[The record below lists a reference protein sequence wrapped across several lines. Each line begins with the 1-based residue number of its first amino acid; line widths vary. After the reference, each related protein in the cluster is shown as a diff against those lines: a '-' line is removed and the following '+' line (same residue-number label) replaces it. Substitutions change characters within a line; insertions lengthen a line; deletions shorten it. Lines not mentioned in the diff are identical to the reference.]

1 MLRGNK
7 LFLICLCLTR
17 NGCARILRLASS
29 VVIQSVLIVRVK
41 HTKESEITGDRHC
54 SSVVTTTTARK
65 SLVNATLIFEEL
77 LSSLTR
83 PSLWIWI
90 IITVISLQTFQ
101 HAESAWEIQASR
113 REWLRRRRHPR
124 GHEHDTRRVW
134 KVYSA
139 ILRWCQRYLLQW
151 DQAFQSD
158 QQEQLQATG
167 DGRGEEHRETKLFT
181 RDRVLQVLQ
190 ATTAAAISRC

>member
-7 LFLICLCLTR
+7 LFLICLCPTH
-17 NGCARILRLASS
+17 NGCARTLRLASS
-29 VVIQSVLIVRVK
+29 AVIPSALIVRVR
-41 HTKESEITGDRHC
+41 HTKELEITGDRHC

-65 SLVNATLIFEEL
+65 FLVNATLFRAAQL
-77 LSSLTR
+77 NK

-101 HAESAWEIQASR
+101 HAESAREIQASR
-113 REWLRRRRHPR
+113 REWLRRRWHPR
-124 GHEHDTRRVW
+124 GHEHDARRVW
-134 KVYSA
+134 EIYSA

-167 DGRGEEHRETKLFT
+167 DGGGEEHRETELFT
-181 RDRVLQVLQ
+181 WDRVLQVLQ